1 MMAGDLIAGMAVE
14 DEGGGEP
21 VLLIHGL
28 GATSNSWQPVMGALS
43 GMRVI
48 RPDLPGAGRSPV
60 PKGPIDIALIV
71 SSLGLLAD
79 QLGLASAH
87 VIGHSFGTL
96 VAQHLAAA
104 RPELVRSLLLF
115 GPIIEP
121 AEAGRERLRARAA
134 LARSKGMVAVAN
146 QVTPAGLAAGAAD
159 TAPAAFAFVRESHMR
174 QDSDGFAKS
183 CEALAGAARADAA
196 AIACPTMVVTGDEDA
211 IGPPGVAYQLGEELR
226 GAQVRILAGCGH
238 WTPLEKPAECRDVI
252 RAFLREGMNS

>member
-1 MMAGDLIAGMAVE
+1 MIADDLIAGMAVE

-21 VLLIHGL
+21 VLMIHGL
-28 GATSNSWQPVMGALS
+28 GGTSNSWQPVMGALS

-48 RPDLPGAGRSPV
+48 RPDLPGTGRSPV
-60 PKGPIDIALIV
+60 PKGPIDVALIV

-79 QLGLASAH
+79 KLGLARVH

-121 AEAGRERLRARAA
+121 ADAGRERLRARAA
-134 LARSKGMVAVAN
+134 LARSKGMALVAN
-146 QVTPAGLAAGAAD
+146 QVTPAGLAAGSAD
-159 TAPAAFAFVRESHMR
+159 VASAAFAFVRESHMR

-183 CEALAGAARADAA
+183 CEALAGATRADAA

-226 GAQVRILAGCGH
+226 RAQVRILAGCGH

-252 RAFLREGMNS
+252 RAFLREGMNF